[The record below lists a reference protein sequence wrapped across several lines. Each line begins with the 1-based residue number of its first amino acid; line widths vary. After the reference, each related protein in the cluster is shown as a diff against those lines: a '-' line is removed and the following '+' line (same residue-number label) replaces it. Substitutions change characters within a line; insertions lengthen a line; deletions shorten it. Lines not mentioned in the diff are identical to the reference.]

1 MWPVW
6 IDIRMIPRLQAEDIS
21 RSFAGT
27 RAVDGISFDLNSGE
41 LLSIFGPN
49 GAGKTTLLRILA
61 GVIRPDEGRV
71 SVDQNVVE
79 VSERLWRSQIGIVTH
94 QTMLYDQLSGRENLL
109 FYAKLFDLEDPE
121 DRIRETMKTL
131 GILEMADRFVGSL
144 SRGFQQRLTLA
155 RALLHDPKVLLLDE
169 PYAGLDLYASR
180 LLRDRINS
188 LKDGNRTVV
197 LVTHSFE
204 QGLELADR
212 VAIQA
217 RGRFV
222 FTGLNEGFRL
232 TEFEH
237 LYCNTLQECGF

>member
-1 MWPVW
+1 
-6 IDIRMIPRLQAEDIS
+6 MIPRLQAVDVS
-21 RSFAGT
+21 RTFVGT

-49 GAGKTTLLRILA
+49 GAGKTTLLKILA
-61 GVIRPDEGRV
+61 GVIRADEGQV
-71 SVDQNVVE
+71 SIDQKAVE
-79 VSERLWRSQIGIVTH
+79 ASDRLWRSQIGIVTH
-94 QTMLYDQLSGRENLL
+94 QTMLYDQLSARENLL

-121 DRIRETMKTL
+121 DRIRESMRTL
-131 GILEMADRFVGSL
+131 DVLEMADRLVGSL
-144 SRGFQQRLTLA
+144 SRGFQQRLALA

-180 LLRDRINS
+180 LLRDRISS

-212 VAIQA
+212 IAIQA

-222 FTGLNEGFRL
+222 FTALNESFHL
-232 TEFEH
+232 TEFEQ
-237 LYCNTLQECGF
+237 LYCDTLQECGL

>member
-1 MWPVW
+1 
-6 IDIRMIPRLQAEDIS
+6 MIPRLQAVDVS
-21 RSFAGT
+21 RTFVGT

-49 GAGKTTLLRILA
+49 GAGKTTLLKILA
-61 GVIRPDEGRV
+61 GVIRADEGQV
-71 SVDQNVVE
+71 S
-79 VSERLWRSQIGIVTH
+79 RLWRSQIGIVTH
-94 QTMLYDQLSGRENLL
+94 QTMLYDQLSARENLL

-121 DRIRETMKTL
+121 DRIRESMITL
-131 GILEMADRFVGSL
+131 DVLEMADRLVGSL
-144 SRGFQQRLTLA
+144 SRGFQQRLALA

-180 LLRDRINS
+180 LLRDRISS
-188 LKDGNRTVV
+188 LKDGNRTIV

-212 VAIQA
+212 IAIQA

-222 FTGLNEGFRL
+222 FTALNESFHL
-232 TEFEH
+232 TEFEQ
-237 LYCNTLQECGF
+237 LYCDTLQECGV